1 MASEP
6 GQRLELVCAE
16 VNGFN
21 TVVQDI
27 QVIVVT
33 AHVADEGEEALWRL
47 AAVVGEEEVE
57 GGGQAAPVAA
67 HGVVAPSLHS
77 LAEEEMK
84 RGRGKKKMR
93 ERREREEERSE
104 TDMWGPHGPHYFKII
119 FFAATFFI
127 IFLRYNCHVNATSMP
142 RGTET

>member
-47 AAVVGEEEVE
+47 AAVVGEEEGAV
-57 GGGQAAPVAA
+57 GGDVPPG
-67 HGVVAPSLHS
+67 
-77 LAEEEMK
+77 LA
-84 RGRGKKKMR
+84 
-93 ERREREEERSE
+93 
-104 TDMWGPHGPHYFKII
+104 D
-119 FFAATFFI
+119 
-127 IFLRYNCHVNATSMP
+127 
-142 RGTET
+142 GTALEDGFWR

>member
-47 AAVVGEEEVE
+47 AAVVGEEEGAV
-57 GGGQAAPVAA
+57 GGDVP
-67 HGVVAPSLHS
+67 P
-77 LAEEEMK
+77 
-84 RGRGKKKMR
+84 
-93 ERREREEERSE
+93 
-104 TDMWGPHGPHYFKII
+104 D
-119 FFAATFFI
+119 FAD
-127 IFLRYNCHVNATSMP
+127 
-142 RGTET
+142 GTALEDGFWR